1 MVLSFHPMFVADRN
15 MICAGRPPGDEER
28 SAIREATAT
37 ILPQG
42 CRFELFEMAHRNCP
56 KVFPDYT
63 ARFHYPGKIGQIH
76 LFRSMGVRYPASEV
90 FYHAHQFADRYR
102 HLPEDLPY
110 RFPFVAKFDWGGEGK
125 TVSIVESTEQLEAV
139 VEKAIEFERTGLNGF
154 ILQEFIPCRSRVLR
168 VVIIGSKTVSYW
180 RVGTDSSR
188 SCISAAAGAH
198 IDAESDP
205 ELQHRA
211 VDAVT
216 RFARKTR
223 IDLAGFDL
231 LYADEEPD
239 PKPYFLEI
247 NYFFGRRGLG
257 GSERFYQLLNKEI
270 HRWLSGHGLSLLA
283 GESPQ

>member
-15 MICAGRPPGDEER
+15 MICAGRPPGEKEH
-28 SAIREATAT
+28 SAIRAASAT

-42 CRFELFEMAHRNCP
+42 CRRELFEMAHRSCP
-56 KVFPDYT
+56 RVFPDYT
-63 ARFHYPGKIGQIH
+63 ARFDYPGKIGQVH

-90 FYHAHQFADRYR
+90 FYNADQFADRYR

-110 RFPFVAKFDWGGEGK
+110 PFPFVVKFDWGGEGK
-125 TVSIVESTEQLEAV
+125 TVSIVDSTEQLEAV
-139 VEKAIEFERTGLNGF
+139 VDRALDFERTGLNGF
-154 ILQEFIPCRSRVLR
+154 ILQEYIPCRNRVLR
-168 VVIIGSKTVSYW
+168 VVVIGSKAVSYW
-180 RVGTDSSR
+180 RVGTDAPL
-188 SCISAAAGAH
+188 SCISAAAGAQ
-198 IDAESDP
+198 IDTDSDP
-205 ELQHRA
+205 ELQRTA

-231 LYADEEPD
+231 LYADEEQEPE
-239 PKPYFLEI
+239 PYFLEI

-270 HRWLSGHGLSLLA
+270 RRWLSGHGLSLLA
-283 GESPQ
+283 GESRN